1 VDKHIQQQ
9 QEEEEE
15 EFTIISLDE
24 SFFFYDYRVRR
35 VWIEENHSPV
45 FRVTGSHKHSW
56 ISDAVSMEV
65 KQLFRQYEIFN
76 GIHFYHYYNF

>member
-45 FRVTGSHKHSW
+45 FRVTGSHKHS
-56 ISDAVSMEV
+56 
-65 KQLFRQYEIFN
+65 
-76 GIHFYHYYNF
+76 